1 MCFAGKTER
10 IVGTCHHTLR
20 LLRSRNYNCT
30 KDYVYNYDDNVDID
44 NAVLVDAD
52 KDGECGVRTS

>member
-1 MCFAGKTER
+1 MCFARETER

-20 LLRSRNYNCT
+20 LLLRNYNCT
-30 KDYVYNYDDNVDID
+30 KDYVYIYDDDVDID

-52 KDGECGVRTS
+52 KNAECGVRTS